1 MKKKSKD
8 LVIGSFDKSKENHPC
23 VCGLFRKGA
32 RISTQIYD
40 KFLQPS
46 GLKVTQY
53 SMLSVIKRHEDIT
66 VTKLAAETLLER
78 TTCTRNLKILE
89 NKSLIRILSGD
100 DKRVKRVTLT
110 VQGTEALKVAVPLW
124 EEAQAFVFSELG
136 EDNAL
141 LFLESLQ
148 KTLAILRQA

>member
-1 MKKKSKD
+1 MKKKNRE
-8 LVIGSFDKSKENHPC
+8 LLFGAVEKSKESNPC

-53 SMLSVIKRHEDIT
+53 SMLSVIKRHENIT

-89 NKSLIRILSGD
+89 NKSLVKILSGD
-100 DKRVKRVTLT
+100 DKRVKRVALT
-110 VQGTEALKVAVPLW
+110 VQGIEALEVAAPLW

-141 LFLESLQ
+141 LFIESLQ
-148 KTLAILRQA
+148 KTLAILRKA